1 MGAVGRWVLLA
12 LGALVALVLL
22 AAGVLAFLVSRVDV
36 RAEVERAVESA
47 TGRELTIA
55 GDVGVSY
62 WPVLG
67 LHAAGAS
74 LANVQGGH
82 APALMTAE
90 DIHVGVELGPLL
102 NRQIVVRE
110 LVLQNPRIALE
121 VDAEGKPNWI
131 LVPPPAPNPA
141 PTPAPRPAPDRP
153 RDPGLDV
160 ERTTL
165 REVRITGGEVRFTDA
180 RRGAGWLV
188 GDVNLTTSLTSLAD
202 PMRLTGRVR
211 YNDRDLDLVAQVGR
225 PGAALRGQPT
235 PLKLDLKGELLEANF
250 DGQTVA
256 ASGELAGAVRASGP
270 SLRQL
275 AAWTATPFQG
285 GVGLERFAVTGR
297 LVVGGGRYDFTNAG
311 FAIDLIRGRGDFSL
325 SEHRGKPYLSGRL
338 QLFDFDLNPYLTGQA
353 PAPEADDAPAPPTGA
368 ETLKSAPSAEIAAVE
383 APARSLDVQAAP
395 GTTPI
400 SFAGLQAFNADLEL
414 ITAAVLVQRMR
425 VDSARLNLVINDGN
439 LAATLHELT
448 LYGGS
453 GRGRFELDAR
463 GEAPRIVQELAFSN
477 LDARRFLSDAINF
490 SNIEGRAEVSF
501 NLRTQ
506 GRTQTE
512 MIEGADGGTHIE
524 VVSGVLHGVD
534 LGGVSRTIR
543 NALRGEL
550 IAPEARTPF
559 LGFSATFAIADGVLA
574 SDDLSFNTA
583 DLRIPGLGVID
594 LPPRRLDLR
603 LAPRSAR
610 GGIVFPFSIRGPWTQ
625 FTYAWDGSDR
635 ALREVTARVRQVEAA
650 ARAGN

>member
-1 MGAVGRWVLLA
+1 MAAVGRWVLLA

-74 LANVQGGH
+74 LSNVQGGQ

-90 DIHVGVELGPLL
+90 DIHVGVELGPLF
-102 NRQIVVRE
+102 NRQIVVRQ

-131 LVPPPAPNPA
+131 LAPPPAPSPA
-141 PTPAPRPAPDRP
+141 PAPAPNPVPNPP

-160 ERTTL
+160 ERTSL
-165 REVRITGGEVRFTDA
+165 REVRISGGEIRFSDA
-180 RRGAGWLV
+180 RRGAGWLI

-211 YNDRDLDLVAQVGR
+211 YNDRDLDLVAKVAR

-235 PLKLDLKGELLEANF
+235 PLKLELKGELLEANF

-256 ASGELAGAVRASGP
+256 ASGELAGAIRASGP

-353 PAPEADDAPAPPTGA
+353 PPAETDDAPAPPTGA
-368 ETLKSAPSAEIAAVE
+368 ETLKSAPSSEIAAVE
-383 APARSLDVQAAP
+383 ASARALDVQAAP
-395 GTTPI
+395 ATTPI

-414 ITAAVLVQRMR
+414 VTAAVLVQRMR
-425 VDSARLNLVINDGN
+425 VDNSRLNLVINDGH
-439 LAATLHELT
+439 LAATLHEVA

-453 GRGRFELDAR
+453 GRGRFELDTNGDA
-463 GEAPRIVQELAFSN
+463 ARIVQELAFSN

-512 MIEGADGGTHIE
+512 MIEGADGGAHVE
-524 VVSGVLHGVD
+524 VVTGVLHGVD

-594 LPPRRLDLR
+594 LPQRRLDLR
-603 LAPRSAR
+603 LAPRSSR

-625 FTYAWDGSDR
+625 FAYAWDGSDR

-650 ARAGN
+650 ARAQN